1 MVTSTTG
8 MTLITAT
15 PDRCRGA
22 VSSSS
27 TTSTET
33 RRAMAVATLATPDM
47 KAVANT
53 PFLVT
58 GAAVPMVVDATR
70 ERCSGPGSAAA
81 AGDPGDLDAGP
92 RIVGLGI
99 V

>member
-8 MTLITAT
+8 MTLITGT

-22 VSSSS
+22 ESSSS

-33 RRAMAVATLATPDM
+33 RRAMAAATLATPDM
-47 KAVANT
+47 KAVVNT

-58 GAAVPMVVDATR
+58 EAAVPVVEDATR
-70 ERCSGPGSAAA
+70 
-81 AGDPGDLDAGP
+81 AG
-92 RIVGLGI
+92 
-99 V
+99 

>member
-1 MVTSTTG
+1 
-8 MTLITAT
+8 
-15 PDRCRGA
+15 
-22 VSSSS
+22 
-27 TTSTET
+27 
-33 RRAMAVATLATPDM
+33 MAVATLATPDM

>member
-1 MVTSTTG
+1 
-8 MTLITAT
+8 
-15 PDRCRGA
+15 
-22 VSSSS
+22 
-27 TTSTET
+27 
-33 RRAMAVATLATPDM
+33 M